1 MDRVDRSP
9 ATVRQASR
17 IACSLAKQLRE
28 RQRFFAAA
36 AILAR
41 QCVQLRLACSVGVSP
56 TGGKVRNLRS
66 WVASVEETKRMK
78 PTDKAI
84 FGMASESPG
93 RNASEPSGGLD
104 KIESGGRALC
114 FGAKA
119 A

>member
-1 MDRVDRSP
+1 MGD
-9 ATVRQASR
+9 
-17 IACSLAKQLRE
+17 
-28 RQRFFAAA
+28 
-36 AILAR
+36 
-41 QCVQLRLACSVGVSP
+41 SP
-56 TGGKVRNLRS
+56 TGGKVRTFVA

-104 KIESGGRALC
+104 KNDSGGRALS